1 MKEKIKRLIE
11 TETKITSISTKSRK
25 QNIVEARVIYSILC
39 LKHTKDS
46 YERIG
51 KVINRDH
58 STIVHHRKIYN
69 IWTAYPKMYLN
80 NLSLLEKVDNVI
92 DALKNPEEKESD
104 ALTRYIT
111 KNILL
116 SKQLATLKITVQ
128 EQKKTIDKLEQ
139 YQPIR

>member
-128 EQKKTIDKLEQ
+128 EQKKNN
-139 YQPIR
+139 R